1 VDPKNQDTL
10 PTVTLDNVEVFSVG
24 TWNGD
29 PYSEHDLDQM
39 VSAFHELRSSWE
51 PAAKAGHED
60 GQEKDGMMSRLFG
73 VPALGYVDQLAR
85 KGGKLIAR
93 FKDMPRRFAGL
104 VKAGT
109 YKKISSE
116 VYWNYKNPATG
127 KVYPRVLKAV
137 AFLGADVPAVTNL
150 KEIEALFSVKDNG
163 ALVAY
168 DDAKNEFRAYE
179 QEYCGEAYVAPMQT
193 RKLDKATVKYSESG
207 KADDTCGKCRYFQ
220 GDQCSVVEGTV
231 DYNGTC
237 DLQKPY
243 PSKMASIVRVKSHSI
258 VRQGD
263 KFCVVSKDDPSKVL
277 GCHDTE
283 EDAQKQLAAVEAG
296 KADNGNNDNDGDEMK
311 PPFKKN
317 NSEGHMNED
326 QINELMKKRED
337 ELKLQMFKEFEDRI
351 HKAREEGKEEANKEA
366 EALREDIRKLQLEK
380 RSERIEAWIKSMKEQ
395 GKLLPAEESKVR
407 SLRQWIPD
415 EGTDLKFFSVKEGK
429 TQEFTAGPAEIFESL
444 FSNRP
449 SIFRTLSAHED
460 SEEDQGSVLQD
471 AGAEVDRR
479 AKQFA
484 EKRAKDGVKV
494 AYMEAVKHVLAGN
507 PGLAERY
514 RQQRQ

>member
-1 VDPKNQDTL
+1 
-10 PTVTLDNVEVFSVG
+10 VTLDNVEVFSVG

-39 VSAFHELRSSWE
+39 ISAFHDLRSSWE

-60 GQEKDGMMSRLFG
+60 GQERNGQMSRLFG
-73 VPALGYVDQLAR
+73 VPALGYVDQLVR

-93 FKDMPRRFAGL
+93 FKDVPRRFAAL

-109 YKKISSE
+109 YRKISSE

-150 KEIEALFSVKDNG
+150 REIEALFSVNDYG
-163 ALVAY
+163 TLIGY
-168 DDAKNEFRAYE
+168 DEAKNEYRAYE
-179 QEYCGEAYVAPMQT
+179 QDYCVGMDMMMPGA
-193 RKLDKATVKYSESG
+193 RKLDKATVKYAETG
-207 KADDTCGKCRYFQ
+207 KADDTCGNCRYFQ

-258 VRQGD
+258 VRHGD

-296 KADNGNNDNDGDEMK
+296 KTDNGNNDNDGDEMK

-326 QINELMKKRED
+326 QINELMKKREE

-351 HKAREEGKEEANKEA
+351 HKAREEGKEEAEKEA
-366 EALREDIRKLQLEK
+366 AALREDIRKLQLEK
-380 RSERIEAWIKSMKEQ
+380 RSERIEGWIKSMKEQ

-415 EGTDLKFFSVKEGK
+415 EGTELKFFSVKEGK
-429 TQEFTAGPAEIFESL
+429 TQEFSAGPAEIFESL
-444 FSNRP
+444 FANRP
-449 SIFRTLSAHED
+449 TIFRTLSAHDETED
-460 SEEDQGSVLQD
+460 EGQSLPD

-479 AKQFA
+479 AKQYMD
-484 EKRAKDGVKV
+484 KRAKDSVKV
-494 AYMEAVKHVLAGN
+494 GYMEAVKHVLAGN

-514 RQQRQ
+514 RRQNQLN